1 MAAAN
6 AGQINHAQPGPID
19 TSVLTLQPNHRSEA
33 IWNGQDPGSL
43 KCRARSEE
51 FSNREPM
58 VDDRV
63 IDIIKALGLEGLL
76 RTPGREIDH
85 GLITALVKRWR
96 PETHTFHMPHGEVTI
111 TLQDVE
117 VLLGLPVDGDVVTG
131 STQKEW
137 ENVCDE
143 YLGFRPTNEDHL
155 ERAGQRILIKR
166 LLEQVAHPLPPNA
179 EDDEVHRY
187 ARCYILALLGD
198 TIFMDKSGDRVHL
211 MASDKKASQ
220 IGGCLLLVQYW
231 AWARFPFLCPAVER
245 GPPVGAYGPPVRGPL
260 SLKWVWVPNKKNRHA
275 QVFRDRY
282 REQIAL
288 MLPNQVVWQ
297 PYEDEYENLPPWC
310 VAGRAVWT
318 AIVPLVC
325 FHLVEKHTPDRVVR
339 QFGMIQEI
347 PHHVNTDPVLHAI
360 DLRGKMGVDW
370 MRRHAMHLTDW
381 GHRLQRRCEAV
392 LGDMPLQ
399 HEYFD
404 WFTRITRRFI
414 DFPGA
419 RFILMIEGYVRMMR
433 CHPVGTE
440 EHNDIINVLEAVHEI
455 GRVRPREPEAPNEEA
470 ATPAAAPTQRPSTTE
485 SPSTSTAPAG
495 RCSRPPVA
503 TPQVVPTLDPSPS
516 TAHPSLSPTIPSP
529 TPHPSVSPT
538 IPSPTSHPSPTP
550 TIPLAT
556 PHESPSPTIP
566 PPTPHESPSPT
577 IPPPTPHAC
586 PGSDIRPPT
595 PWSFPELS
603 PIPSFDLGLDQTPPD
618 LQQDP
623 PSHSTSTGPPHVQP
637 EHPVGLAAA
646 AEGRPKRI
654 SKAPPCGTG
663 GHKHGHNAGPEA
675 SDEGHARPPPYYTR
689 KRKVKGTVGTLAGGR
704 YSCDVWHVFL
714 KGDFKHMLYGYK
726 FDGKFSPAE
735 GLYYDSSRIL
745 LDPYAKELM
754 VIAGPKWPA
763 WNLLLMMSAPTNNF
777 SFNPD
782 GSAVNPGAFQQHI
795 RSDSNL
801 MAQLFQNDPELA
813 QAVLG
818 NDLNKLQDLLRER
831 HRQKSD
837 LRRQQEEELALL
849 YADPFD
855 VEAQKKIEAA
865 IRQKGID
872 ENWAAALEHNP
883 DAFARVVMLYVDME
897 VNGFP
902 LKVLKKLLKDDVI
915 SKARINTEVELEN
928 VPPYEPPKDELV
940 SNFKNPI
947 IAPDRSKLP
956 KRHGATSAAQKFWK
970 YA

>member
-1 MAAAN
+1 MWCSFEGDEFGYLIADNTHASDSSEICVKSCLLMAAAN
-6 AGQINHAQPGPID
+6 AGEINHAQPGPID

-85 GLITALVKRWR
+85 GLITALVERWR

-117 VLLGLPVDGDVVTG
+117 VLLGLPVDGDAITG
-131 STQKEW
+131 STQKIW
-137 ENVCDE
+137 ETVCDE
-143 YLGFRPTNEDHL
+143 YLGFRPANEDHL
-155 ERAGQRILIKR
+155 ECTGQRILIKR
-166 LLEQVAHPLPPNA
+166 LLEQVANPLPPNA

-211 MASDKKASQ
+211 MWVQQLEDLRNPRRYSWGSACLAWLYRQLCRASDKRASQ

-260 SLKWVWVPNKKNRHA
+260 SLKWMWVPNKKNRPA

-318 AIVPLVC
+318 AMVPLVC

-347 PHHVNTDPVLHAI
+347 PRHVNTDPVLHAI

-370 MRRHAMHLTDW
+370 MRRHAMHLTEW
-381 GHRLQRRCEAV
+381 GHRLQHRCEAV

-399 HEYFD
+399 HQYFD

-414 DFPGA
+414 DIPGA
-419 RFILMIEGYVRMMR
+419 RFIVMIEGYVRMMR
-433 CHPVGTE
+433 RHPVGTE
-440 EHNDIINVLEAVHEI
+440 AHNDIINVLEAVHEI
-455 GRVRPREPEAPNEEA
+455 GRVRPREPEGPNEPA

-485 SPSTSTAPAG
+485 SPSTSTAPTG

-503 TPQVVPTLDPSPS
+503 TPQVLPTLDPSPS

-577 IPPPTPHAC
+577 IPPPTP
-586 PGSDIRPPT
+586 R
-595 PWSFPELS
+595 SFPELS

-618 LQQDP
+618 LQPLP
-623 PSHSTSTGPPHVQP
+623 PSHSTSTGPSSAVDPPHVQS
-637 EHPVGLAAA
+637 EQPVGLAAA

-654 SKAPPCGTG
+654 SKAPLCGTG

-689 KRKVKGTVGTLAGGR
+689 KRKVQKRL
-704 YSCDVWHVFL
+704 
-714 KGDFKHMLYGYK
+714 
-726 FDGKFSPAE
+726 
-735 GLYYDSSRIL
+735 
-745 LDPYAKELM
+745 
-754 VIAGPKWPA
+754 
-763 WNLLLMMSAPTNNF
+763 PTI
-777 SFNPD
+777 
-782 GSAVNPGAFQQHI
+782 QQCC
-795 RSDSNL
+795 S
-801 MAQLFQNDPELA
+801 
-813 QAVLG
+813 
-818 NDLNKLQDLLRER
+818 
-831 HRQKSD
+831 
-837 LRRQQEEELALL
+837 
-849 YADPFD
+849 
-855 VEAQKKIEAA
+855 
-865 IRQKGID
+865 
-872 ENWAAALEHNP
+872 AAA
-883 DAFARVVMLYVDME
+883 
-897 VNGFP
+897 
-902 LKVLKKLLKDDVI
+902 KVSCSFSIK
-915 SKARINTEVELEN
+915 
-928 VPPYEPPKDELV
+928 
-940 SNFKNPI
+940 
-947 IAPDRSKLP
+947 
-956 KRHGATSAAQKFWK
+956 
-970 YA
+970 